1 MAEGGVDR
9 CMTETDNVSTHSSL
23 NSRHSRDDIE
33 GVSVQVCHIMTL
45 LGYGEEIRRRR
56 IECHRKNDMF
66 ENAAFS
72 PGTFIT
78 VGSKAEGLTSFNESD
93 SDRLILLNGVLC
105 VEAGINLQTIPD
117 DIQVYRMDTRVYP
130 GHCRMLRERCGSH
143 TSNFRLELDGKGNA
157 LLSSG
162 LWLDDIEQIL
172 NRFVLK
178 SGPPFKRTGPSI
190 PCSSLGTNSDQVF
203 AIRCHCP
210 SILQRWAQR
219 SRLWPP
225 PEVVHKVVSLG
236 SVVTPVGFNGSEYKY
251 LEWRICF
258 NMGETELVTNLNMVQ
273 AKLYV
278 ILKMIV
284 KEVLKPSNK
293 EITSYVLK
301 NIILWQ
307 AERNPSEMFQERNLI
322 HWLHDALRTLR
333 TAISSTQ
340 LPYYMIPE
348 RNLMAACGLQEVQ
361 QRKWVA
367 DITDMI
373 EKGPRVILRLPK
385 IRQAVIGHPEP
396 LLWFSRKRM
405 EIELL
410 GIEMHS
416 RLVRCACEN
425 GEREITVNE
434 TIRHVMEIV
443 RHINEI
449 VDEISHRMIMEGGTV
464 YDVNDLYSIAML
476 FLRVL

>member
-1 MAEGGVDR
+1 MADGGVDR
-9 CMTETDNVSTHSSL
+9 CMSETDNVSIHSSL

-56 IECHRKNDMF
+56 VELYRKSDMF
-66 ENAAFS
+66 VNAGFL

-78 VGSKAEGLTSFNESD
+78 AGSKAEGLTCWNESD

-143 TSNFRLELDGKGNA
+143 TSNLRLEHALCDDGKGNA

-172 NRFVLK
+172 NRLVLK
-178 SGPPFKRTGPSI
+178 SGPPFKRMGPSI
-190 PCSSLGTNSDQVF
+190 PCTNLGINYDLVF

-258 NMGETELVTNLNMVQ
+258 NMGETEIVTNLNMVQ

-373 EKGPRVILRLPK
+373 GEGPRVVMRLPK

-410 GIEMHS
+410 MFELSS
-416 RLVRCACEN
+416 RFMRCSYENCESKITMV
-425 GEREITVNE
+425 EI
-434 TIRHVMEIV
+434 M
-443 RHINEI
+443 RHI
-449 VDEISHRMIMEGGTV
+449 DEIFSEFSIRMIMEGGTV
-464 YDVNDLYSIAML
+464 YDVKDSYSRYM
-476 FLRVL
+476 FMLRVLM